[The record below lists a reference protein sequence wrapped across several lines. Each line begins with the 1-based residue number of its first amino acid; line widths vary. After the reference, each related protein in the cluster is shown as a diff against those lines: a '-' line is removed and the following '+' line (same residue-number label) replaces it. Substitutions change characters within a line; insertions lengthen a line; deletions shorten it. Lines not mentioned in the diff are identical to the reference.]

1 MFSTAQKDVLTSL
14 IPVMRRQG
22 YKYYIAYT
30 NTNTEGSWN
39 TSAVVDLYIVFS
51 SEEISAKD
59 MYTYSVPSGSVRY
72 AIRTPNYST
81 SASGINSERYVFSE
95 YSGTLSIDVYEHI
108 YTNAEF
114 STSAVQPDI
123 LYEAEGGYVYEA
135 EVGQTI
141 TLAIALFFVVFS
153 SLLRAFFKR

>member
-30 NTNTEGSWN
+30 NTNTN
-39 TSAVVDLYIVFS
+39 TGWTSSAVVDLYVVFS
-51 SEEISAKD
+51 SDEIVAKD
-59 MYTYSVPSGSVRY
+59 MYSYSIPSGSVRY
-72 AIRTPNYST
+72 AIRTANYST
-81 SASGINSERYVFSE
+81 GNGAVNTDRYVTST
-95 YSGTLSIDVYEHI
+95 YSGTLTVQEYEHI

-114 STSAVQPDI
+114 STSTVQPNI
-123 LYEAEGGYVYEA
+123 LYEARGGYAYEA

-141 TLAIALFFVVFS
+141 TLAVAVLFVVFS
-153 SLLRAFFKR
+153 SLLRAFLKR